1 MSAFTRTAKT
11 VAPGRPFLFV
21 PAAQADGASRNLR
34 RRLGCE
40 RGSTGSRGT
49 GVGCSARN
57 RSGFWWLPG
66 TGGFGGT
73 AAGGGWS
80 RSRSCDIAQRVP
92 LVLPALL
99 PAAPDVLPAVPEV
112 PLVLEPPGPPVPA
125 VEEVEP
131 APVSVLGI
139 ALVVPGTVP
148 DAVVVV
154 LIDVVSLVVDVVVG
168 VVEVVE
174 VVVVVEPGVA
184 LAPLLLYEVLAPLLQ
199 PARAELASAM
209 AAR

>member
-1 MSAFTRTAKT
+1 M
-11 VAPGRPFLFV
+11 
-21 PAAQADGASRNLR
+21 
-34 RRLGCE
+34 
-40 RGSTGSRGT
+40 
-49 GVGCSARN
+49 GCSARN

-99 PAAPDVLPAVPEV
+99 PAAPDVLPAGPEV

-139 ALVVPGTVP
+139 VLVVPGTP
-148 DAVVVV
+148 EAVVVV

-168 VVEVVE
+168 VVEV

-199 PARAELASAM
+199 PARAEPASAM
-209 AAR
+209 AVR

>member
-1 MSAFTRTAKT
+1 M
-11 VAPGRPFLFV
+11 
-21 PAAQADGASRNLR
+21 
-34 RRLGCE
+34 
-40 RGSTGSRGT
+40 
-49 GVGCSARN
+49 GCSARN

-99 PAAPDVLPAVPEV
+99 PAAPDVLPA
-112 PLVLEPPGPPVPA
+112 LPVPA

-139 ALVVPGTVP
+139 ALVVPATVS

-168 VVEVVE
+168 VVEV

-199 PARAELASAM
+199 PARAEPASAM

>member
-1 MSAFTRTAKT
+1 M
-11 VAPGRPFLFV
+11 
-21 PAAQADGASRNLR
+21 
-34 RRLGCE
+34 
-40 RGSTGSRGT
+40 
-49 GVGCSARN
+49 GCSARN

-99 PAAPDVLPAVPEV
+99 PAAPEVLPA
-112 PLVLEPPGPPVPA
+112 LPVPA

-139 ALVVPGTVP
+139 VLVVPGTP
-148 DAVVVV
+148 EAVVVV

-168 VVEVVE
+168 VVEV

-199 PARAELASAM
+199 PARAEPASAM
-209 AAR
+209 AVR

>member
-1 MSAFTRTAKT
+1 M
-11 VAPGRPFLFV
+11 
-21 PAAQADGASRNLR
+21 
-34 RRLGCE
+34 
-40 RGSTGSRGT
+40 
-49 GVGCSARN
+49 GCSARN

-99 PAAPDVLPAVPEV
+99 PAAPEVLPA
-112 PLVLEPPGPPVPA
+112 LPVPA

-148 DAVVVV
+148 DVVVVV

-199 PARAELASAM
+199 PARAEPASAM
-209 AAR
+209 AVR